1 MKKYFL
7 MGMIGLAAVWFL
19 GFFLYR
25 IALSFVD
32 LYDDWQLSKEV
43 KEIEREAA
51 QRRQQQRDSE
61 PPNSQSKAS

>member
-7 MGMIGLAAVWFL
+7 MGIVGLGAIWFV

-25 IALSFVD
+25 IALSFMD

-43 KEIEREAA
+43 KEIERETAL
-51 QRRQQQRDSE
+51 RRQQSNNSSE
-61 PPNSQSKAS
+61 